1 MILNIPIDDED
12 IHLLTDDNHGVGLSE
27 DSAHE
32 IIVWAA
38 INNKMSGQRWYAI
51 KQHYDKA
58 TKTRVVDIRVR
69 KPMQHLYLRSDNPP
83 IINKILAGQK
93 AQG

>member
-1 MILNIPIDDED
+1 MILNIQIDDED

-27 DSAHE
+27 ASAHE
-32 IIVWAA
+32 IIAWTA
-38 INNKMSGQRWYAI
+38 INNKMSGRRWYAI
-51 KQHYDKA
+51 NQRYDKA

-69 KPMQHLYLRSDNPP
+69 RPAQHLYLRSDNPP
-83 IINKILAGQK
+83 IINTILARQK